1 MEKERNRKIERE
13 RQREREIQKDRK
25 GEKWKERREERDHR
39 AHSARGESRVASKD
53 KGVWN
58 AGSKKHAETGD
69 SSCRSHNSDTIL
81 PSTFFLFPFVSAN
94 TTASRMATTTNL
106 PSPIAASDTPPRR
119 TMSR

>member
-1 MEKERNRKIERE
+1 MK
-13 RQREREIQKDRK
+13 
-25 GEKWKERREERDHR
+25 RDHR
-39 AHSARGESRVASKD
+39 VPIVHTESHVASKD

-81 PSTFFLFPFVSAN
+81 PSTFFPPFVYAN
-94 TTASRMATTTNL
+94 TTDAAAAW

-119 TMSR
+119 TLVFR